1 MDWEWTALSD
11 RGRRRARNEDSY
23 LVRPDKRL
31 YAVADGMG
39 GHAAGDVASRMA
51 IEALDREFPDRAPE
65 DDVEAIERL
74 LVDATSAANC
84 DILEVGRREADK
96 RGMGTT
102 LTTLVTPVNGNGCII
117 AHIGDSRAYRARS
130 GGLEQLTTD
139 HTWVQQQV
147 DLGAL
152 TLKTARSH
160 PLSSVLTRVLG
171 VDEGV
176 PPDVLRSDV
185 APGDVFLLCSDGLTG
200 MVDDASIAAL
210 LTEDGALE
218 EIARALVDA
227 ANERG
232 GYDNSTVVLV
242 RAR

>member
-11 RGRRRARNEDSY
+11 RGLRRARNEDSY

-51 IEALDREFPDRAPE
+51 VEALDREFPADADP
-65 DDVEAIERL
+65 DAIERL
-74 LVDATSAANC
+74 LVDATKTANC
-84 DILEVGRREADK
+84 EILEVGRREADK

-102 LTTLVTPVNGNGCII
+102 LTTLVTPVNGAGCII
-117 AHIGDSRAYRARS
+117 AHIGDSRAYRIRS
-130 GGLEQLTTD
+130 GSLEQLTTD

-185 APGDVFLLCSDGLTG
+185 VAGDMFLLCSDGLTG
-200 MVDDASIAAL
+200 MVDDASIAAML
-210 LTEDGALE
+210 VEGGALE
-218 EIARALVDA
+218 DMARALVAA

-242 RAR
+242 RAG

>member
-1 MDWEWTALSD
+1 MDWEWTALSA
-11 RGRRRARNEDSY
+11 RGLRRARNEDSY

-51 IEALDREFPDRAPE
+51 VEALDREFPADADP
-65 DDVEAIERL
+65 DAIERL
-74 LVDATSAANC
+74 LVDATKTANC
-84 DILEVGRREADK
+84 EILEVGRREADK

-102 LTTLVTPVNGNGCII
+102 LTTLVTPVNGAGCII
-117 AHIGDSRAYRARS
+117 AHIGDSRAYRIRS
-130 GGLEQLTTD
+130 GSLEQLTTD

-185 APGDVFLLCSDGLTG
+185 VAGDMFLLCSDGLTG
-200 MVDDASIAAL
+200 IVYDASIAAML
-210 LTEDGALE
+210 VEGGALE
-218 EIARALVDA
+218 EMARALVAA

-242 RAR
+242 RAG